1 MIFMK
6 AWTLDSTGVPLR
18 LSEIGEPQLR
28 AGGALVQMLGVQ
40 IPAYTGALT
49 VGGRGGIA
57 TPTVLGIGGIARVV
71 EVADDVFNVRPGD
84 LVVTTGFLLSGRSAD
99 PEEALLGWTGI
110 GGRGRNSDTITA
122 MRRVWRDGTFA
133 ERAVLPAVTLV
144 ALPDAQSYPDPARL
158 AFLSWLSVAAGGIQ
172 RAGVRPGDRVA
183 VIGASGQLGGA
194 ATLVALASGAAQ
206 VVAVGRNVAA
216 LDRLVEHDRRVIA
229 VAARG
234 HRETDV
240 AAITAAGGEVDV
252 VIDALGAAPTAEL
265 TMAGFDALRT
275 DGTMVVM
282 GGVREVLPVP
292 YGELMRRRI
301 TLRGSWMAPPS
312 TVLDVW
318 RMVAGRT
325 VDLGVLGVHT
335 VGLDDPAA
343 ALELAAGSR
352 GLDIVVLVP

>member
-1 MIFMK
+1 MK
-6 AWTLDSTGVPLR
+6 AWTLDSSDAPLR
-18 LSEIGEPQLR
+18 LSEIPEPQLR
-28 AGGALVQMLGVQ
+28 AGSALVQMLGVQ

-49 VGGRGGIA
+49 TGGRGGIA
-57 TPTVLGIGGIARVV
+57 TPTVLGIGGIARVIT
-71 EVADDVFNVRPGD
+71 VADDVFNVRPGD
-84 LVVTTGFLLSGRSAD
+84 LFVTTGFLLSGRTAD

-133 ERAVLPAVTLV
+133 ERAALPAVTLI
-144 ALPDAQSYPDPARL
+144 ALPDADRYPDPARL

-172 RAGVRPGDRVA
+172 RAAMRPGDRVA

-206 VVAVGRNVAA
+206 VLAVGRNVAA
-216 LDRLVEHDRRVIA
+216 LDRLAEHDRRVVA

-234 HRETDV
+234 RRETDE

-252 VIDALGAAPTAEL
+252 VIDALGAAPSAEL

-301 TLRGSWMAPPS
+301 TLRGSWMAPLS

-318 RMVAGRT
+318 RMVDGGT
-325 VDLGVLGVHT
+325 VDLGVLGVRT
-335 VGLDDPAA
+335 VGLADPAS
-343 ALELAAGSR
+343 ALELAKGSH

>member
-1 MIFMK
+1 MK
-6 AWTLDSTGVPLR
+6 AWTLDSTDAPLR
-18 LSEIGEPQLR
+18 LSEIPEPQLR
-28 AGGALVQMLGVQ
+28 AGAALVQMLGVQ

-49 VGGRGGIA
+49 TGGRGGIA
-57 TPTVLGIGGIARVV
+57 TPTVLGIGGIARVLT
-71 EVADDVFNVRPGD
+71 VADDVFNVRPGD
-84 LVVTTGFLLSGRSAD
+84 LVVTTGFLLSGRTAD

-110 GGRGRNSDTITA
+110 GGRGRNSETITA

-133 ERAVLPAVTLV
+133 ERAALPAVTLI
-144 ALPDAQSYPDPARL
+144 ALPDAQQYADPARL
-158 AFLSWLSVAAGGIQ
+158 AFLSWLSVAVGGIQ
-172 RAGVRPGDRVA
+172 RAGIRPGDRVA

-216 LDRLVEHDRRVIA
+216 LDRLIEHDPRVIA

-234 HRETDV
+234 QRETDA
-240 AAITAAGGEVDV
+240 AAITAAAGGDVDV
-252 VIDALGAAPTAEL
+252 VIDALGAAPTVEL

-275 DGTMVVM
+275 DGTMVVI

-335 VGLDDPAA
+335 VGLDDPTA
-343 ALELAAGSR
+343 ALALAADTR